1 MNKIK
6 IKNFIDTVTK
16 HIAENITNKIIVS
29 EGNGFDAIFEELKKK
44 LDKISMLPDNV
55 IDASQYKAHEIV
67 QSIKSLGYEY
77 KRPINNKLH
86 FFNKKSSISLYLKK
100 NDLTISLLP

>member
-1 MNKIK
+1 MK
-6 IKNFIDTVTK
+6 TS
-16 HIAENITNKIIVS
+16 EKIIEIMTNLVVNKLMESDIIS

-55 IDASQYKAHEIV
+55 IDASQYKEHEIV
-67 QSIKSLGYEY
+67 QSMKSLGYEY
-77 KRPINNKLH
+77 KKPINNKLH
-86 FFNKKSSISLYLKK
+86 FFNKKSSISLYLKQ

>member
-1 MNKIK
+1 MTNLVVNKLMES
-6 IKNFIDTVTK
+6 D
-16 HIAENITNKIIVS
+16 IIS

-55 IDASQYKAHEIV
+55 IDASQYKEHEIV
-67 QSIKSLGYEY
+67 QSMKSLGYEY
-77 KRPINNKLH
+77 KKPINNKLH
-86 FFNKKSSISLYLKK
+86 FFNKKSSISLYLKQ